1 MSDRPAAGV
10 LITRPE
16 PAAHET
22 AAIVARMGF
31 APVVAP
37 MLVVSAN
44 RIPRP
49 RRPLQALLVT
59 SANALP
65 ALGAF
70 DRTTMLLAVGD
81 ATADRARHAGFSDVR
96 SAGRDS
102 EALAEL
108 AARLCHPAQGP
119 LFLAS
124 GASQGMALART
135 LREASFEV
143 RRCVAYGAR
152 PVGTLPAAAIDAL
165 DGTTLRHA
173 LFFSSATARAFAACM
188 LKRAGQLGGVE
199 ALAIS
204 SQTAAALASLPWL
217 RIRVASHPNQDELV
231 ALLT

>member
-1 MSDRPAAGV
+1 MAGV

-22 AAIVARMGF
+22 AAIVARLGF
-31 APVVAP
+31 TPVVAP

-44 RIPRP
+44 RFPRP
-49 RRPLQALLVT
+49 RHQLQAILVT

-65 ALGAF
+65 ALSAF
-70 DRTTMLLAVGD
+70 DRGTMLLAVGD
-81 ATADRARHAGFSDVR
+81 ASADRARQAGFNDVY
-96 SAGRDS
+96 SAGRDA

-108 AARLCHPAQGP
+108 AARLCHPARGP

-124 GASQGMALART
+124 GAGQGLALGQT
-135 LREASFEV
+135 LREAGFDLH
-143 RRCVAYGAR
+143 RRVAYGAR
-152 PVGTLPAAAIDAL
+152 PVCALPKSAIDAL

-173 LFFSSATARAFAACM
+173 LFFSSATARAFVACV

-204 SQTAAALASLPWL
+204 SPTAAALAPLPWL